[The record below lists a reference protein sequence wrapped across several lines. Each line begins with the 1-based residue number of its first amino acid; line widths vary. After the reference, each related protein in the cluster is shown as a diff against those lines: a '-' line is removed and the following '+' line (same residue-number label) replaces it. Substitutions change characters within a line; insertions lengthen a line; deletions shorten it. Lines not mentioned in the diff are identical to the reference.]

1 MSCLTQC
8 YLLLPGDSYTL
19 SAVWCFLLA
28 VWELFYLVLGP
39 KVTVVIANKI
49 HVGVT
54 YISKLHYRSH
64 KIGENIMQESDTAY
78 QTRG

>member
-1 MSCLTQC
+1 
-8 YLLLPGDSYTL
+8 
-19 SAVWCFLLA
+19 
-28 VWELFYLVLGP
+28 VLGP

>member
-1 MSCLTQC
+1 M
-8 YLLLPGDSYTL
+8 
-19 SAVWCFLLA
+19 
-28 VWELFYLVLGP
+28 LGP
-39 KVTVVIANKI
+39 KVTVLIANKI
-49 HVGVT
+49 LHVGVA